1 MKADLR
7 ANRQSVTNP
16 IVLNKR
22 ALLRRRV
29 DHDIRPEPSR
39 VEIAGGIQRGKSAQA
54 RSGQEVYGIAIEKAV
69 FHNSLARHLIA
80 MREIVDVRPIFLDV
94 RSRGAAAGDSDFAAQ
109 QLAQDPRSFG
119 SIGSQA
125 SAIWEGDQGGG
136 RISSDST
143 GSAKRALQ

>member
-39 VEIAGGIQRGKSAQA
+39 VEIAIRIQRGKSAQA
-54 RSGQEVYGIAIEKAV
+54 RSGQEVYGVAIEKTV
-69 FHNSLARHLIA
+69 FHDSLVRHLIA
-80 MREIVDVRPIFLDV
+80 MRELVDVGPIFLYV
-94 RSRGAAAGDSDFAAQ
+94 RSRGATTGDSDFAAQ
-109 QLAQDPRSFG
+109 
-119 SIGSQA
+119 
-125 SAIWEGDQGGG
+125 
-136 RISSDST
+136 
-143 GSAKRALQ
+143 